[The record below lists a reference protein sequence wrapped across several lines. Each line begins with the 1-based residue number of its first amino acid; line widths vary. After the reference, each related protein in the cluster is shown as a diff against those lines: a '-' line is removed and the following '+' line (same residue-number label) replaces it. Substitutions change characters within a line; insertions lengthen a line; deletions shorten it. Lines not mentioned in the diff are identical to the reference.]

1 MSCWQAQIIRSNS
14 TLRVARR
21 RSSDKTQRFAS
32 RFIWWSVT
40 CKSTRSDPSD
50 QVTVIK
56 LYMYRSTYI
65 GRGLWYMN
73 SEKVQHTT
81 KENLKIQHQS
91 LPNDRPR
98 YSGILYG
105 KQNETTFICM
115 LLMSTIF
122 SFHIFNIF
130 IQKEIILYATRK
142 FNPYI

>member
-1 MSCWQAQIIRSNS
+1 MIHRAWSR
-14 TLRVARR
+14 LVARC
-21 RSSDKTQRFAS
+21 RSSDQTRRFAS
-32 RFIWWSVT
+32 CLIWWSVT
-40 CKSTRSDPSD
+40 CNSTRSDPSD

-56 LYMYRSTYI
+56 LCMYQSTYI

-81 KENLKIQHQS
+81 KENLKIQHQC

-98 YSGILYG
+98 YTGILWQTKWDNIHLY
-105 KQNETTFICM
+105 EADVY
-115 LLMSTIF
+115 IF
-122 SFHIFNIF
+122 SFHIFNIHVF